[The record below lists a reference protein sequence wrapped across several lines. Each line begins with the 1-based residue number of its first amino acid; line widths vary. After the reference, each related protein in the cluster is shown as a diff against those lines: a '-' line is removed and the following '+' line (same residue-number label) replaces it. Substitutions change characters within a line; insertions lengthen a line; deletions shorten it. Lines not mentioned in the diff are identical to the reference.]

1 MDCFPRRRFLQAV
14 GASMVGGLAVAP
26 VLSALGETA
35 STKTR
40 FGWQPTLNGA
50 RYFIAH
56 DEGLFAKNGIEVE
69 QIKFLAGPPFFAAFQ
84 SRSIDVGFMGTPPAS
99 VGIAQGVPMKIFAV
113 ENYAFGSEGLI
124 VTAKSG
130 INSLKDLRGKRI
142 AAQRGTSGEYGL
154 ITGLKSVGMTLKDI
168 EYLTLDVT
176 ALLPAFTNG
185 DIDGGWYWEPWQG
198 EMLEAGGKQI
208 ITDGEVGVA
217 GCIVWVARPEW
228 LASNGD
234 VVQRI
239 LRTLDEA
246 HASLMRNPKQAAED
260 LHNDMGVSSGLALEV
275 LTKEAKW
282 PTMKEEWDPNYVA
295 SINPSAIKD
304 KKGLVAILDKLAQYQ
319 YQVRAIDAV
328 PDFAAAIDPSFV
340 AKYVSER

>member
-1 MDCFPRRRFLQAV
+1 MDGFPRRRFLPAA
-14 GASMVGGLAVAP
+14 GASVVGGMAASP
-26 VLSALGETA
+26 IFSALGATA
-35 STKTR
+35 SSKVR

-56 DEGLFAKNGIEVE
+56 DQGMFAKNGIDVE
-69 QIKFLAGPPFFAAFQ
+69 QIKFLAGPTFFAAFQ
-84 SRSIDVGFMGTPPAS
+84 SGSIDVGFMGTPPAS

-113 ENYAFGSEGLI
+113 ENYAYGSEGLI

-130 INSLKDLRGKRI
+130 INSLKDLRGKKI
-142 AAQRGTSGEYGL
+142 AAQRGTSGEFGL
-154 ITGLKSVGMTLKDI
+154 IQGLKSGGMTLKDI
-168 EYLTLDVT
+168 QYLTLDVT

-208 ITDGEVGVA
+208 ITDGEVDAA
-217 GCIVWVARPEW
+217 GCIVWLARPEW
-228 LASNGD
+228 LAANGD
-234 VVQRI
+234 TVQRI
-239 LRTLDEA
+239 LKSLDEA
-246 HASLMRNPKQAAED
+246 QASLASNTKQAAD
-260 LHNDMGVSSGLALEV
+260 YLHNDTGVSSSLALEV

-295 SINPSAIKD
+295 SINPAAIKE
-304 KKGLVAILDKLAQYQ
+304 KKGLVAIFDKLAQYQ

-328 PDFAAAIDPSFV
+328 PDFGAAIDPSFM
-340 AKYVSER
+340 AKYVS